1 MLLGGLT
8 TKRSPV
14 NVSLQLSF
22 HKPDMVV
29 EPYMMSTFSS
39 SMGNLSEQK

>member
-8 TKRSPV
+8 TKKSPV
-14 NVSLQLSF
+14 DVSLQLSF

-39 SMGNLSEQK
+39 SMGNLSGQK